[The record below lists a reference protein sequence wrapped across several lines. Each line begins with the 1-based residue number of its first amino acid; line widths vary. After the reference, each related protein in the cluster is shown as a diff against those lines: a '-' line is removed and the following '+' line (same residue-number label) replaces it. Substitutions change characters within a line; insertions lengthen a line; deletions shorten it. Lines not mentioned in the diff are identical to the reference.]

1 MDFLDFL
8 PLFLRSFLA
17 KVKEVIKVMMKNIYK
32 NFFIKCSVFL
42 FMKNIYII
50 NLLKLNQNKFK
61 NSFELPCHSRFS
73 SITVTVY
80 LGNHSAKNVID
91 FFEDCQD
98 MALDGHVYKNI
109 SLPGYISNAEYKQ
122 WEELIMNKHIND
134 EWIQTNYWKLEK
146 YSNVLVLRNKLWFKT
161 ALPKIIELWN
171 IIITER
177 IAGCEHR
184 APKKRKSITDD
195 MSNKCLINVI

>member
-61 NSFELPCHSRFS
+61 NSFEFPCHSPS
-73 SITVTVY
+73 SLIIVTVY
-80 LGNHSAKNVID
+80 FDSQSPKNVND
-91 FFEDCQD
+91 LLFSLFHLLLLYNKAFEKELQSLRLYYDDQS
-98 MALDGHVYKNI
+98 HKNCFLLNVMLFSRPI
-109 SLPGYISNAEYKQ
+109 INIYIYVLFLFMY
-122 WEELIMNKHIND
+122 LILKF
-134 EWIQTNYWKLEK
+134 YFC
-146 YSNVLVLRNKLWFKT
+146 FK
-161 ALPKIIELWN
+161 
-171 IIITER
+171 
-177 IAGCEHR
+177 
-184 APKKRKSITDD
+184 
-195 MSNKCLINVI
+195 